1 MSEIKCARI
10 LSRNLIFYYTP
21 FEITFFSKTDW
32 LLVVWFTLFTNFSF
46 FVLNRNI
53 SVQIRIMLLLYRI
66 IFVLPRKYD
75 IYGCFHV
82 RFFNKP
88 AAE

>member
-10 LSRNLIFYYTP
+10 LSRNLRFYYTP
-21 FEITFFSKTDW
+21 FEITFFSQTDW

-66 IFVLPRKYD
+66 IFVLPRKY